1 MIPDYEISVS
11 MEHVVK
17 LKIGTIFANEEIL
30 EEYLSR
36 FLKLI
41 LTLMSIIKN
50 IQVDD
55 NGKEY
60 MLFRNDIYF
69 TKYCLAVEIDEK
81 GHTDRDLEFEK
92 KDKRHQKKNLI
103 VHLLELILVEK
114 ILMQTMKLVEYKY
127 LSVNLK
133 TIK

>member
-60 MLFRNDIYF
+60 MLFRSDIYF

-114 ILMQTMKLVEYKY
+114 ILMQTTKLVKYKY

>member
-114 ILMQTMKLVEYKY
+114 ILMQTMKLVKYKY